1 MSTTLRIFGCSDKI
15 NDLNLHSLLIGHTNF
30 GLNLF
35 PCFGAQT
42 TYWLYLDH
50 PQFGSRVY
58 IKKDLAYKPYLKF
71 IQNFEDE
78 NHKGLFGAYTSATF
92 ALDFA
97 IKEGYKRAE
106 LYGILDGDYKFL
118 DNGEVEYKHFYDN
131 KVHTMHENCL
141 QSWKNEIMSYNNRI
155 EIVIPYQT
163 V

>member
-1 MSTTLRIFGCSDKI
+1 MFWRTNNLLVIFRPPAVWNC
-15 NDLNLHSLLIGHTNF
+15 
-30 GLNLF
+30 
-35 PCFGAQT
+35 
-42 TYWLYLDH
+42 
-50 PQFGSRVY
+50 VY

-131 KVHTMHENCL
+131 KVHTMHEKLFTVLEKRN
-141 QSWKNEIMSYNNRI
+141 NEL
-155 EIVIPYQT
+155 
-163 V
+163 